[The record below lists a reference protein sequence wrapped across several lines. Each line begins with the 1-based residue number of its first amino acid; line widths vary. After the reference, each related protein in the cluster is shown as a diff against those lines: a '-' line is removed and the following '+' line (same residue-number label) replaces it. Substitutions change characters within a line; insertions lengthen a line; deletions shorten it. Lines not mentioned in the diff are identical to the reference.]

1 MLKSFAKKTERGQP
15 LPAGTATRWAL
26 ALAFFLTVPAAQAD
40 DRQLAEEIRRLRE
53 QNTIL
58 QQQIKQQGNRLDTTL
73 AQKVHDLES
82 SREDTPPTKPESRKG
97 FNLGKVNVS
106 AEGGV
111 GYAATGKDGSAPN
124 GKFRVDEARVFMEA
138 PLWEDIYFNGEVV
151 LSTADAAYNDVKP
164 GELYVEFENIS
175 KWWRQENQ
183 LNARLGQMY
192 IPFGEEYISRNA
204 IDNPLITHS
213 LVDFWGV
220 APGVELYGNLGKFSY
235 AAAAQNG
242 ADDANGAGGDKSA
255 AGRISYDPN
264 EHWHF
269 SVSGMRTGD
278 LKADQFSAMWFGNG
292 FFHSIGTPSTTRF
305 HAEAAEADITARW
318 KSGHVGVFGGWA
330 QYHDNDPSGS
340 NARNIYYYS
349 AEIVQNLP
357 HKFFAATRWSQ
368 AFCQNGIPIA
378 GFGEA
383 SDYSASL
390 TTQLWRLSLGLGYRF
405 SDRLVLKAEYAF
417 ERGNEAGGDKRQN
430 EDFFGA
436 QAAFKF

>member
-1 MLKSFAKKTERGQP
+1 MPKPFAKPAEREHP
-15 LPAGTATRWAL
+15 LPVGSSIRWAM
-26 ALAFFLTVPAAQAD
+26 ALLFPLTVLAAQAD
-40 DRQLAEEIRRLRE
+40 DRQLAEEVRLLRE
-53 QNTIL
+53 QNAIL
-58 QQQIKQQGNRLDTTL
+58 QQQVKLQGNRLDSL
-73 AQKVHDLES
+73 SRQVNDLES
-82 SREDTPPTKPESRKG
+82 GRDNTMPAKPESGKG
-97 FNLGKVNVS
+97 FNLGKLNVS
-106 AEGGV
+106 VEGGV
-111 GYAATGKDGSAPN
+111 GYAATGTDGSAPN

-138 PLWEDIYFNGEVV
+138 PLWEDIYFNGELV
-151 LSTADAAYNDVKP
+151 LTTADASYSDVEL

-235 AAAAQNG
+235 VAAVQNG
-242 ADDANGAGGDKSA
+242 ADNANGAGGDKSV

-264 EHWHF
+264 ERWHF

-292 FFHSIGTPSTTRF
+292 FFHSIGSSGTARF
-305 HAEAAEADITARW
+305 HAEAAEADITTRW
-318 KSGHVGVFGGWA
+318 KSGHAGVFGGWA
-330 QYHDNDPSGS
+330 QYHDNDPAGS
-340 NARNIYYYS
+340 NTRNIYYYS
-349 AEIVQNLP
+349 AQIVQNLP

-368 AFCQNGIPIA
+368 AFCPNGIPIV
-378 GFGEA
+378 GFGES

-417 ERGNEAGGDKRQN
+417 ERGNEVGGDKRQN

>member
-1 MLKSFAKKTERGQP
+1 MSKSFAQQTERQH
-15 LPAGTATRWAL
+15 LPPIGISTRWAL
-26 ALAFFLTVPAAQAD
+26 ALFFSMIVLAAQAD
-40 DRQLAEEIRRLRE
+40 DRQLAEEVRLLRE
-53 QNTIL
+53 QNATL
-58 QQQIKQQGNRLDTTL
+58 QQQVKQQGGLLDLL
-73 AQKVHDLES
+73 AQKVRDLES
-82 SREDTPPTKPESRKG
+82 DRGTAAPAKPESRNG
-97 FNLGKVNVS
+97 FSLGKVNVS
-106 AEGGV
+106 VEGGV
-111 GYAATGKDGSAPN
+111 GYAATGKDGSEPD
-124 GKFRVDEARVFMEA
+124 GKFRVDEARVFLEA
-138 PLWEDIYFNGEVV
+138 PLWENIYFNGEVV
-151 LSTADAAYNDVKP
+151 LATGDSSYSDVEF
-164 GELYVEFENIS
+164 GEFYVEFENIS

-235 AAAAQNG
+235 VAAVQNG
-242 ADDANGAGGDKSA
+242 AEDANGAGGDKSV

-264 EHWHF
+264 DRWHF

-292 FFHSIGTPSTTRF
+292 FFHSIGTPGTTRF

-330 QYHDNDPSGS
+330 QYHDNDPSGG

-357 HKFFAATRWSQ
+357 RKFFWVARWSQ
-368 AFCQNGIPIA
+368 AFCNNGIPIV
-378 GFGEA
+378 GFGEI

-405 SDRLVLKAEYAF
+405 SDRLVLKTEYSF
-417 ERGNEAGGDKRQN
+417 ERGNEVGGDKRQN